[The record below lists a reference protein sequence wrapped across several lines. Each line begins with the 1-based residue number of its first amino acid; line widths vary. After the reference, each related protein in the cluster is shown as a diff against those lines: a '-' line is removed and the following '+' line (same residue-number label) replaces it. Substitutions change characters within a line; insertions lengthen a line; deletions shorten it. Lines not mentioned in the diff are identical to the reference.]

1 MSVIHVKLKLFEKRG
16 KNVTILFY
24 IFALGESGAHMCK
37 RIPRLSDCRVQA
49 VRKDDNKSFH
59 SFAPQYATYFFT
71 SLRDVSLFS
80 AGGKGGGGGGEG
92 YQFLKQG
99 SQKILTLPLNTNKKL

>member
-1 MSVIHVKLKLFEKRG
+1 MSVKHVKLKLFEKKG

-59 SFAPQYATYFFT
+59 SFAPQYANYFFT

-80 AGGKGGGGGGEG
+80 AGGKGGGGEG

>member
-1 MSVIHVKLKLFEKRG
+1 MSVIHVKLKLFEKKG

-59 SFAPQYATYFFT
+59 SFAPQYAKYFFT

-80 AGGKGGGGGGEG
+80 AGGRGGGG

-99 SQKILTLPLNTNKKL
+99 SQKILTLPLNTNKIL